1 MKAAGFPFA
10 VSPPPF
16 VLRLAPTNLGWDT
29 RRQFTRRSRDPP
41 GSKRRQVVS
50 PKILEHG
57 RGFECLLYTIFLR
70 VLGVHKVV
78 AETWDPQGTAPWR
91 GMCGG
96 RTGRDA

>member
-1 MKAAGFPFA
+1 
-10 VSPPPF
+10 
-16 VLRLAPTNLGWDT
+16 
-29 RRQFTRRSRDPP
+29 
-41 GSKRRQVVS
+41 VVS

-91 GMCGG
+91 ACAVGEPVGTRRVGPECQYGG
-96 RTGRDA
+96 EVVVAPDAHIRFLIQ